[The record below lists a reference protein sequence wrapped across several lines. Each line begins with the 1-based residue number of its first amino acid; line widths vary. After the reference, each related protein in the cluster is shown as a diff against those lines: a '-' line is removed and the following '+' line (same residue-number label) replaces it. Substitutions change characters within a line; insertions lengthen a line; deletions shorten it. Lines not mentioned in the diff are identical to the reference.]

1 MKKLTGLVLTLA
13 VLSSSLVSAAGGFGA
28 MDPIR
33 VSAVGLSDGK
43 GTQTTVGP
51 TNARTGTDPTSIGP
65 APNAGDGID
74 NGSGLDEP
82 FGSDALP

>member
-1 MKKLTGLVLTLA
+1 
-13 VLSSSLVSAAGGFGA
+13 

-51 TNARTGTDPTSIGP
+51 TNATTGTDPTSMP
-65 APNAGDGID
+65 
-74 NGSGLDEP
+74 
-82 FGSDALP
+82 